1 MIELE
6 RTFLAK
12 QLPDLNGLKSK
23 EVFDIYMPKE
33 YPSGHAPLR
42 LRKNGDKYEL
52 TKKEPAV
59 EGDSSKLIEQT
70 INLTEKEFTF
80 LEKEIEGR
88 RIHKIRYYLL
98 VGERTAEIDVFQDDL
113 KGLVL
118 IDFEFENEAQKD
130 SFVAPDFCLK
140 DVTQEEF
147 IAGGVLC
154 GKKYS
159 DLEEELK
166 AFGYNKL

>member
-12 QLPDLNGLKSK
+12 YVPDLKGLKCK
-23 EVFDIYMPKE
+23 EVFDIYMPKVF
-33 YPSGHAPLR
+33 PGGHAPLR
-42 LRKNGDKYEL
+42 LRKNGNKYEL

-59 EGDSSKLIEQT
+59 KGDSSKLIEQN
-70 INLTEKEFTF
+70 ISLTEKEFTF

-88 RIHKIRYYLL
+88 RVHKKRYYLP
-98 VGERTAEIDVFQDDL
+98 VGNLTAEVDVFQDDL

-118 IDFEFENEAQKD
+118 IDFEFPDEESKD
-130 SFVAPDFCLK
+130 SFVAPDFCLA
-140 DVTQEEF
+140 DVTQEAF

-154 GKKYS
+154 GKKYA
-159 DLEEELK
+159 DLEEQLK
-166 AFGYNKL
+166 KFGYKKV